1 MYEFFENDIS
11 LISTDFILEFKDV
24 PNDSD
29 PEIYLLKLSSVFFI
43 VIFYGGKLKNIRN
56 V

>member
-11 LISTDFILEFKDV
+11 LISTDFILELRMCQMILILRFIFW
-24 PNDSD
+24 NC
-29 PEIYLLKLSSVFFI
+29 LVFFI
-43 VIFYGGKLKNIRN
+43 VIFYGCKLKNIRN

>member
-29 PEIYLLKLSSVFFI
+29 PEIYLLKLSSVF
-43 VIFYGGKLKNIRN
+43 YSYLLWG
-56 V
+56 